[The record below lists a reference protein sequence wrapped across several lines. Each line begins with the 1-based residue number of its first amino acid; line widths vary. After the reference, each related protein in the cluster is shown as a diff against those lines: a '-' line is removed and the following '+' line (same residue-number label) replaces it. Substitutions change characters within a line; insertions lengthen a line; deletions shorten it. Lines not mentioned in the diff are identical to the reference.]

1 MKQYRQ
7 ENFQGIDFERVWT
20 RQHLNQIEFRRSK
33 RSAHQKQKRL
43 DLLRSQSPEFPPSIL
58 KIHPMLGS
66 YPPSEILKQLTGLL
80 EEPQEDPLLS
90 DVFGL
95 LHFYILRTQLPVSS
109 YQESH
114 LVEILLGHCHTK
126 SPMMEKACEVF
137 CNITSRSSEY
147 NQLVIQSGA
156 VPILVKLINDSNIDD
171 CESPIWILANLAED
185 NVDKESMIELGIT
198 KLLLSKV
205 PSDFLVKRRL
215 FAYVRPLQTK
225 IAKSI

>member
-1 MKQYRQ
+1 
-7 ENFQGIDFERVWT
+7 
-20 RQHLNQIEFRRSK
+20 
-33 RSAHQKQKRL
+33 
-43 DLLRSQSPEFPPSIL
+43 
-58 KIHPMLGS
+58 MLGS
-66 YPPSEILKQLTGLL
+66 YPPSEILRLLTGLL
-80 EEPQEDPLLS
+80 EEPQEDPILS

-95 LHFYILRTQLPVSS
+95 LHFYILRTQQPVSS
-109 YQESH
+109 YQESN
-114 LVEILLGHCHTK
+114 LVEILLGHCHEK

-137 CNITSRSSEY
+137 RNLTSRSWEY
-147 NQLVIQSGA
+147 NQLVIESGA